1 MTRTL
6 TVEGPVADDE
16 VEAQLT
22 TQGSTTAP
30 SRQVPADADKIEAI
44 IASFTS
50 DQAADGGAVLFIRLR
65 GAGVL
70 GGEQVICV
78 GGMGSIAGQSGSDEA
93 PHRSTFFALYDV
105 AIPVRGGSVI
115 DVVADLGGDD
125 LGTVDVSVTLIFG

>member
-22 TQGSTTAP
+22 SQGSTTAP
-30 SRQVPADADKIEAI
+30 SRQVPADAVKIEGI
-44 IASFTS
+44 VASFTS
-50 DQAADGGAVLFIRLR
+50 DQAADGGGVLFVKLR

-70 GGEQVICV
+70 GGEQIICV
-78 GGMGSIAGQSGSDEA
+78 GGMGCIAGQTGSDEA
-93 PHRSTFFALYDV
+93 PHRSVLFQLYDV

-115 DVVADLGGDD
+115 DVWATLGGDD
-125 LGTVDVSVTLIFG
+125 LGTVDISVTLIFG